1 MKSQIFK
8 ALDLAKVCKIS
19 EQIFTKEAKEQRG
32 GKSGGSSKI
41 MRIPDYLIF
50 WPEKIH
56 LNLLKSL
63 HALGE
68 FLKVPEKTTTT
79 TKEKTEIFLL
89 VKNMYFT
96 ITYSLHTL
104 QIPW

>member
-50 WPEKIH
+50 
-56 LNLLKSL
+56 
-63 HALGE
+63 
-68 FLKVPEKTTTT
+68 
-79 TKEKTEIFLL
+79 
-89 VKNMYFT
+89 
-96 ITYSLHTL
+96 
-104 QIPW
+104 